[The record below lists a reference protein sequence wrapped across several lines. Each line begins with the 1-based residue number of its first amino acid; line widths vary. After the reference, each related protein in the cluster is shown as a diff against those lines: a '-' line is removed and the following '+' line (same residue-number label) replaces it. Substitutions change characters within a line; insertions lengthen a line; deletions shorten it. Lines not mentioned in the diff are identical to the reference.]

1 MISEKLQKEREVIV
15 SLFRKMPEYLG
26 HRYPE
31 GWNFPTEAQFIYAL
45 KFGIDMR
52 CQTFK
57 STSAAIDKA
66 KADGI
71 PAHDMLTY
79 QESAELYRY
88 MCRSNNRRYNFL
100 DDIPDSPW
108 LDPRRFKPVPAENMK
123 NKTAFCEEEK
133 RFASAVPSSAP
144 VGKVVLT
151 PEQQKQANWGCFIFT
166 VIFLLV
172 LYSCTR

>member
-31 GWNFPTEAQFIYAL
+31 GWDFPTEAQFIYAL

-108 LDPRRFKPVPAENMK
+108 LDPRRFKPVPPENMK
-123 NKTAFCEEEK
+123 NKAAFAAENS
-133 RFASAVPSSAP
+133 FDFDDPPSAP
-144 VGKVVLT
+144 VNKTVLT
-151 PEQQKQANWGCFIFT
+151 PEQQKQANWGCFIVIT
-166 VIFLLV
+166 IFLL
-172 LYSCTR
+172 LFYACRK

>member
-31 GWNFPTEAQFIYAL
+31 GWDFPTEAQFAYAL
-45 KFGIDMR
+45 KLGIDMR
-52 CQTFK
+52 WQTFK
-57 STSAAIDKA
+57 SVSYAIDKA

-71 PAHDMLTY
+71 VAHDILTF

-88 MCRSNNRRYNFL
+88 MCRSNNRLYNFL
-100 DDIPDSPW
+100 EDIPDSPW
-108 LDPRRFKPVPAENMK
+108 LDPRRLKPVPAENMK
-123 NKTAFCEEEK
+123 NKAAFCETEK
-133 RFASAVPSSAP
+133 DFGTCPSLSIP
-144 VGKVVLT
+144 QGKAVLT
-151 PEQQKQANWGCFIFT
+151 LEQQKQANWGCFIFT

-172 LYSCTR
+172 IYSCTR

>member
-31 GWNFPTEAQFIYAL
+31 GWDFPTEAQFIYAL

-88 MCRSNNRRYNFL
+88 MCRGNNRRYNFL

-108 LDPRRFKPVPAENMK
+108 LDPRRFKPVPPENMK
-123 NKTAFCEEEK
+123 NKAAFMAENS
-133 RFASAVPSSAP
+133 FDSDDPPSAP
-144 VGKVVLT
+144 ADKTVLT
-151 PEQQKQANWGCFIFT
+151 PEQQKQANWGCFIVIT
-166 VIFLLV
+166 IFLL
-172 LYSCTR
+172 LFYACRK

>member
-31 GWNFPTEAQFIYAL
+31 CWDFPTEAQFIYAL

-108 LDPRRFKPVPAENMK
+108 LDPRRFKPVPPENMK
-123 NKTAFCEEEK
+123 NKAAFAAENS
-133 RFASAVPSSAP
+133 FDSDDPLSAP
-144 VGKVVLT
+144 VNKTVLT
-151 PEQQKQANWGCFIFT
+151 PEQQKQANWGCFIVIT
-166 VIFLLV
+166 IFLL
-172 LYSCTR
+172 LFYACRK

>member
-1 MISEKLQKEREVIV
+1 MISEKLQNEREVIV

-31 GWNFPTEAQFIYAL
+31 GWDFPTEAQFIYAL

-71 PAHDMLTY
+71 PTHDMLTY

-133 RFASAVPSSAP
+133 SFASAVPSSAP

-172 LYSCTR
+172 LYSCAR

>member
-31 GWNFPTEAQFIYAL
+31 GWDFPTEAQFIYAL

-123 NKTAFCEEEK
+123 NKAAFAAENS
-133 RFASAVPSSAP
+133 FDSDDPPSAP
-144 VGKVVLT
+144 VNKTVLT
-151 PEQQKQANWGCFIFT
+151 PKQQKQANWGCFIVIT
-166 VIFLLV
+166 IFLL
-172 LYSCTR
+172 LFYACRK